1 MDTVSNALSLNPNF
15 LNDILGTNP
24 SPDSHPLSPQKQS
37 KQTEDIEFKW
47 TSFPEAHDDVAHK
60 TQRLSPKA
68 QSANTEDLEFKWSSF
83 PEQHESDVASRSHPQ
98 SPHDRVKTSS
108 STSADPFKTPE
119 RDPANMRGLEF
130 QWNAFPET
138 PSEVGVDQSTEAQSS
153 QNGPRKTSRA
163 LSKAEMLQTLE
174 DPTLLIKNLDTG
186 AHVPVVEVLKHV
198 DTEETVYEKLQTD
211 FLPANPIFVQQ
222 LMKLVAAKNPT
233 IAGYIGV
240 SELDAS
246 DASWKSLYCIVHYNF
261 FLMLNHPQDTIL
273 TGIIILDHCTVK
285 PAIELTQK
293 ANSFVL
299 DTGMERFGLACEDNE
314 QMVAWIQALKLSNYA
329 YIEDR
334 LVAEDIARQNLEEHV
349 KAMAAPVTNVAE
361 LKRSGSTSVSARTES
376 LNSLTDAFSAPEEV
390 EYRFFGREGMGRS
403 LF

>member
-1 MDTVSNALSLNPNF
+1 MDSVSDALSLNPNF

-24 SPDSHPLSPQKQS
+24 SPDLHPLSPQKQS
-37 KQTEDIEFKW
+37 KQKEDIEFKW
-47 TSFPEAHDDVAHK
+47 SSFPDQHEDDGHK

-68 QSANTEDLEFKWSSF
+68 QSADTEDLEFKWSSF
-83 PEQHESDVASRSHPQ
+83 PEQHDSEVARRSQPQ
-98 SPHDRVKTSS
+98 SPRDRVKTSS
-108 STSADPFKTPE
+108 TETADRFKTPE

-138 PSEVGVDQSTEAQSS
+138 PSEVGVDQSAEVVQD
-153 QNGPRKTSRA
+153 GPRKTSRA
-163 LSKAEMLQTLE
+163 LSKAEMLQSLE

-198 DTEETVYEKLQTD
+198 DTEETVYEKLQTE

-240 SELDAS
+240 SELDGS
-246 DASWKSLYCIVHYNF
+246 DPSWKSLYCIVHYNF

-285 PAIELTQK
+285 TAIEATQK
-293 ANSFVL
+293 ANSFIL
-299 DTGMERFGLACEDNE
+299 DTGMERFGLACEDND

-349 KAMAAPVTNVAE
+349 KAMTAPVLNVAE
-361 LKRSGSTSVSARTES
+361 LKRSGSTSVSARTDG